1 MNEHTVTYDYGADL
15 LWVRGSREIESS
27 ITLGNLTVDF
37 GDDGEVV
44 GLELLNASQGMY
56 FDAGDDEDTVDLLG
70 QVEEAELVT
79 RKTAS
84 GIFLVLKVFDQ
95 QGQELALM
103 TASAPRIDV

>member
-15 LWVRGSREIESS
+15 LWVNGSGEIESS
-27 ITLGNLTVDF
+27 VTLGDLTVDF
-37 GDDGEVV
+37 GEDGGVV

-56 FDAGDDEDTVDLLG
+56 FDADEEDTADLLE

-84 GIFLVLKVFDQ
+84 GIFLVLKVFDG
-95 QGQELALM
+95 QGTEIGLM